1 MERYMNKIVIIL
13 MSCSIIFCQPGKARG
28 PGGQY
33 ENRMEMMMVWK
44 LTDYLNLS
52 EQQAEKLFP
61 RMRNH
66 RVEIG
71 KYHKDE
77 KELFDSYL
85 SKIKK
90 GEKVSQ
96 SDVNTMLT
104 KMETLSQKK
113 SNNRIKFIRSTS
125 DILDPNQ
132 QIMFMSF
139 EPYMKEQAQ
148 KGMKENF
155 RKGPKPR
162 MDKGKRRR

>member
-85 SKIKK
+85 S
-90 GEKVSQ
+90 
-96 SDVNTMLT
+96 MLK

-125 DILDPNQ
+125 DILEPNQ

-148 KGMKENF
+148 KGIKENF

-162 MDKGKRRR
+162 TDKGKRRR